1 MRKHLEGLLARAV
14 RNAAAAGALR
24 LDRVPVPQLEVPRE
38 RQHGDLASNI
48 GLVLARETRLPPRT
62 IAEAIAE
69 HLEDPDHSLAS
80 VEVAGPGFLN
90 FKFSVSFW
98 RACLREAEA
107 HGERYGLSAANAG
120 GRVSVEFVSANP
132 TGPLTVG
139 HGRNAVIGDS
149 IARLQEATGAVVQR
163 EYYFNNAGR
172 QMSLLGRSTWARYQ
186 QLLGRDVPFPEDG
199 YEGEYI
205 TRIAADL
212 RAQTGDG
219 LTAEEDIPRFRQAAE
234 RSIFADIRQ
243 TLGRMNIAFDVY
255 VNEDALHRD
264 GHVADVLAALRA
276 AGHVED
282 RDGAV
287 WLRGLPLGLKQ
298 DRVLVKR
305 TGEAAYRLPD
315 IAYHREKLRRG
326 WGLIIDVL
334 GADHIDEH
342 EDVLAGLRGLGLD
355 TGPIRAVIYQ
365 FVTLTQ
371 GGEQV
376 KMSTRRA
383 QYVTL
388 DELIE
393 DVGPDAVRFF
403 FLLRKSDSHLEF
415 DLELAKKQSTD
426 NPVYYVQ
433 YAHARVASVLRQ
445 AAERGIAAAGGDPT
459 LLVEEEEME
468 LIRWL
473 AQFPDIVEGAANE
486 LEPHRVA
493 FYLLDFAGVFHRYYN
508 RHRIVTDDPELTRA
522 RLLLIRNAQ
531 QVLRAGLG
539 LLGVSA
545 PERM

>member
-1 MRKHLEGLLARAV
+1 MKKHLEVLLARALS
-14 RNAAAAGALR
+14 NAVAAGVLG
-24 LDRVPVPQLEVPRE
+24 LDRVPAPQLEVPRE
-38 RQHGDLASNI
+38 RERGDLASNI
-48 GLVLARETRLPPRT
+48 GLVLAREARMPPR
-62 IAEAIAE
+62 AIAE
-69 HLEDPDHSLAS
+69 TVVRYLEDPDGSLAS

-90 FKFSVSFW
+90 FTFSGDFW
-98 RACLREAEA
+98 RSCLREAEA
-107 HGERYGLSAANAG
+107 QGERYGLSTANT
-120 GRVSVEFVSANP
+120 GRSVSVEFVSANP

-149 IARLQEATGAVVQR
+149 IARLLEATGAVVQR

-172 QMSLLGRSTWARYQ
+172 QITLLGQSTWARYQ
-186 QLLGRDVPFPEDG
+186 QLLGRDLPFPEDG
-199 YEGEYI
+199 YQGEYI
-205 TRIAADL
+205 TAIAEDV
-212 RAQTGDG
+212 RAQGGDG
-219 LTAEEDIPRFRQAAE
+219 LTEGDLPRFREAAE
-234 RSIFADIRQ
+234 RTIFADIRR
-243 TLGRMNIAFDVY
+243 TLARMGIEFDVY
-255 VNEDALHRD
+255 MNEDALHRD
-264 GHVADVLAALRA
+264 GKVVDVLKALRA
-276 AGHVED
+276 TGCVED

-287 WLRGLPLGLKQ
+287 WLRGAPLGLSQ

-315 IAYHREKLRRG
+315 IAYHREKLRG
-326 WGLIIDVL
+326 GFDLIIDVL

-342 EDVLAGLRGLGLD
+342 EDVLAALRGLGLD
-355 TGPIRAVIYQ
+355 VGGIRAVIYQ

-388 DELIE
+388 DELVDE
-393 DVGPDAVRFF
+393 VGPDAVRFF

-415 DLELAKKQSTD
+415 DLELAKRQSTD

-445 AAERGIAAAGGDPT
+445 AAERGIAAVGGDPAA
-459 LLVEEEEME
+459 LVEDEEMD

-473 AQFPDIVEGAANE
+473 AQFPDVVEAASSA

-493 FYLLDFAGVFHRYYN
+493 FYLLDFAGAFHRYYN
-508 RHRIVTDDPELTRA
+508 RHRIITDDPELTRA
-522 RLLLIRNAQ
+522 RLLLIRNIQ
-531 QVLRAGLG
+531 RVTRAGLG